1 MKTLFIMLMMFGISF
16 CSVACNP
23 DNDIPTEKE
32 ATGNPNNPPQNKE
45 TMKMKIT
52 AGGKE
57 FTAAMQDNET
67 ARALVALLP
76 LTVNMSEL
84 NGNEKYYNLPQ
95 NLPGTAAN
103 PGTIQTGDIM
113 LWSSNCLVLFYKT
126 FSTSYSYVRLGRVD
140 NVDGLAKALGT
151 GNIQVSFEILNP

>member
-1 MKTLFIMLMMFGISF
+1 
-16 CSVACNP
+16 
-23 DNDIPTEKE
+23 
-32 ATGNPNNPPQNKE
+32 
-45 TMKMKIT
+45 
-52 AGGKE
+52 
-57 FTAAMQDNET
+57 MQDNEA
-67 ARALVALLP
+67 ARALTALLP
-76 LTVNMSEL
+76 MTVTMNEL
-84 NGNEKYYNLPQ
+84 NGNEKYYYLPQ

-140 NVDGLAKALGT
+140 NVTGFAAALGT